1 MDAARRARR
10 FTTEVC
16 ARWRVAQLA
25 PDAAVVVTELV
36 ENTLRHTRM
45 APRLAL
51 ELHRDELTVRV
62 TDDDPGEAI
71 MREGGHPPG
80 LGLLL
85 VAQTSREWGCE
96 RVPPGAKRCG
106 RSCAERAAGGAGPPL
121 SRTAGAPTTDGS
133 RRACGTL
140 PTRTGYPVLPSP
152 TGMKRVAKQRG
163 GSVRS
168 EVSG

>member
-1 MDAARRARR
+1 MRRSTELRLARTVDAARRARR

-36 ENTLRHTRM
+36 ENTLRHTRG

-62 TDDDPGEAI
+62 TDDDPHEAV

-85 VAQTSREWGCE
+85 VAQTSREWGCD
-96 RVPPGAKRCG
+96 RVP
-106 RSCAERAAGGAGPPL
+106 SGGKTVWA
-121 SRTAGAPTTDGS
+121 
-133 RRACGTL
+133 
-140 PTRTGYPVLPSP
+140 VL
-152 TGMKRVAKQRG
+152 R
-163 GSVRS
+163 
-168 EVSG
+168 